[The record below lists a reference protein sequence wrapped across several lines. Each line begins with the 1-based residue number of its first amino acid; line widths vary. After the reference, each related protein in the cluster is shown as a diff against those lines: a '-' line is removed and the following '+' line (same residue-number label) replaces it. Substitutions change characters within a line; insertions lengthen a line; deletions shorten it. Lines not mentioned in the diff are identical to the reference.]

1 MGRLG
6 ILERVLGF
14 LWHRI
19 ANPIKE
25 LQWRAA
31 VHWQRFGY
39 AKLSG

>member
-6 ILERVLGF
+6 ILEHVLGF

-19 ANPIKE
+19 ADPIEE
-25 LQWRAA
+25 LQWRSA